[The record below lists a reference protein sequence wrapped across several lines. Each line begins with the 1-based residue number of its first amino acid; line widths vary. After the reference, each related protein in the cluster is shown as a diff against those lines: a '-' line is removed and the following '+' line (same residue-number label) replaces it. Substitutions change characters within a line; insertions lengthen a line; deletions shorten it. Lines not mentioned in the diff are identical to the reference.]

1 MEWCLLSLSG
11 IHSTSSVQGSTNIF
25 TEKVAQAVRLCYF
38 KNYSNIKVKYESIQM
53 SGLQCDYL
61 GKSQVLSKMRG
72 ISRCNL

>member
-1 MEWCLLSLSG
+1 VDWCLLSLFGLPSA
-11 IHSTSSVQGSTNIF
+11 SSIQGSPNIF
-25 TEKVAQAVRLCYF
+25 TDKVAQAASLCYF